1 MKQTTNTAATTLEQV
16 NAMPAATWG
25 WLKMNQTKLE
35 LSDELAA
42 APTEAVEVEGLDE
55 QFTGVTDAFDA
66 AMDAMTER
74 FPERRA
80 SAPGD
85 AADRARITPET
96 ELDVPA
102 TSVYQA
108 GAIKLEEE
116 LSPAEAFETGMGEAA
131 YAYLAEH
138 ATKRI
143 VIDVP
148 TYKHATVT
156 VRVSGVDAAAA
167 IAAIDVVARPQ
178 STLDLLIALDSPVTG
193 EGVVGSALRVCAHE
207 YATVNVACT
216 QTLDDSWIALD
227 DTGLFLDEGAR
238 VNVQHTVLGAGASAT
253 GLAGDLL
260 GDTAKVTIDTDYLG
274 AREQVRDFNYELRH
288 RGRKTECE
296 IDANGVL
303 TGTSKKVYR
312 GTIDLVHGCKGATGT
327 ERETV
332 LLANKGVDN
341 KTVPVILCDED
352 DVAGN
357 HGATIGSVSPEQI
370 DYLMDRGLSRREAEQ
385 LFVRAIFE
393 DAIIHAPEA
402 ASHAAAI
409 ARAEEVLG
417 ADVAHDFDDGVD
429 ARKSDAPASEED

>member
-1 MKQTTNTAATTLEQV
+1 MKQETNTAATTLEQV

-42 APTEAVEVEGLDE
+42 TPAEAVEVEGLDE
-55 QFTGVTDAFDA
+55 QFSGAADAFDT
-66 AMDAMTER
+66 AMDAMAER

-80 SAPGD
+80 SVPGD

-116 LSPAEAFETGMGEAA
+116 FSPAEAFETGMGEAA

-148 TYKHATVT
+148 AYQHATVT

-178 STLDLLIALDSPVTG
+178 ATLDLHIALDSPVTG
-193 EGVVGSALRVCAHE
+193 EGVVGSVLRVCAHE
-207 YATVNVACT
+207 YATVNVTCT

-332 LLANKGVDN
+332 LLANKGVD
-341 KTVPVILCDED
+341 KAL
-352 DVAGN
+352 G
-357 HGATIGSVSPEQI
+357 
-370 DYLMDRGLSRREAEQ
+370 RG
-385 LFVRAIFE
+385 
-393 DAIIHAPEA
+393 
-402 ASHAAAI
+402 
-409 ARAEEVLG
+409 
-417 ADVAHDFDDGVD
+417 
-429 ARKSDAPASEED
+429 

>member
-35 LSDELAA
+35 LSNELAA

-55 QFTGVTDAFDA
+55 QFTGVADAFEA
-66 AMDAMTER
+66 AMDAIAER

-148 TYKHATVT
+148 AYKHATVT

-178 STLDLLIALDSPVTG
+178 ATLDLLIALDSPVAG
-193 EGVVGSALRVCAHE
+193 QGVVGSVLRVCAHE
-207 YATVNVACT
+207 YATVNVTST
-216 QTLDDSWIALD
+216 QPHDESRIAQD
-227 DTGLFLDEGAR
+227 ATGQFQDEGAR

-303 TGTSKKVYR
+303 TGTS
-312 GTIDLVHGCKGATGT
+312 
-327 ERETV
+327 
-332 LLANKGVDN
+332 
-341 KTVPVILCDED
+341 
-352 DVAGN
+352 
-357 HGATIGSVSPEQI
+357 
-370 DYLMDRGLSRREAEQ
+370 
-385 LFVRAIFE
+385 
-393 DAIIHAPEA
+393 
-402 ASHAAAI
+402 
-409 ARAEEVLG
+409 
-417 ADVAHDFDDGVD
+417 
-429 ARKSDAPASEED
+429 

>member
-42 APTEAVEVEGLDE
+42 APAEAVEVEGLDE
-55 QFTGVTDAFDA
+55 QFLGADDAFGN
-66 AMDAMTER
+66 AMDAMAER
-74 FPERRA
+74 FL
-80 SAPGD
+80 D
-85 AADRARITPET
+85 LAD
-96 ELDVPA
+96 
-102 TSVYQA
+102 
-108 GAIKLEEE
+108 
-116 LSPAEAFETGMGEAA
+116 
-131 YAYLAEH
+131 H
-138 ATKRI
+138 ATKHI

-148 TYKHATVT
+148 AYRHATAT
-156 VRVSGVDAAAA
+156 IRVSGVDAAAA

-178 STLDLLIALDSPVTG
+178 ATLDLNIALDSPVAG
-193 EGVVGSALRVCAHE
+193 EGVVGSVLRVCAHE
-207 YATVNVACT
+207 YATVNVTCT

-357 HGATIGSVSPEQI
+357 HGATIGHVR
-370 DYLMDRGLSRREAEQ
+370 DEQ
-385 LFVRAIFE
+385 LFYLACRGLDQNAAEDLFIRAKLE
-393 DAIIHAPEA
+393 DAALSA
-402 ASHAAAI
+402 ADERTRAAVVRLGNNLI
-409 ARAEEVLG
+409 DNFEEEL
-417 ADVAHDFDDGVD
+417 A
-429 ARKSDAPASEED
+429 

>member
-55 QFTGVTDAFDA
+55 QFSGAADAFGT
-66 AMDAMTER
+66 AMDAMAER

-116 LSPAEAFETGMGEAA
+116 LSPAEAFETGMGEAV

-148 TYKHATVT
+148 AYQHATVT

-167 IAAIDVVARPQ
+167 IAAIDIVARPQ
-178 STLDLLIALDSPVTG
+178 ATLDLQIALDSPVAG
-193 EGVVGSALRVCAHE
+193 EGGLR
-207 YATVNVACT
+207 AT
-216 QTLDDSWIALD
+216 
-227 DTGLFLDEGAR
+227 R
-238 VNVQHTVLGAGASAT
+238 VRPRV
-253 GLAGDLL
+253 
-260 GDTAKVTIDTDYLG
+260 
-274 AREQVRDFNYELRH
+274 RH
-288 RGRKTECE
+288 RQR
-296 IDANGVL
+296 
-303 TGTSKKVYR
+303 
-312 GTIDLVHGCKGATGT
+312 DL
-327 ERETV
+327 
-332 LLANKGVDN
+332 
-341 KTVPVILCDED
+341 
-352 DVAGN
+352 
-357 HGATIGSVSPEQI
+357 
-370 DYLMDRGLSRREAEQ
+370 
-385 LFVRAIFE
+385 
-393 DAIIHAPEA
+393 HA
-402 ASHAAAI
+402 
-409 ARAEEVLG
+409 
-417 ADVAHDFDDGVD
+417 D
-429 ARKSDAPASEED
+429 ARR

>member
-1 MKQTTNTAATTLEQV
+1 MKQETNTAATTLEQV

-42 APTEAVEVEGLDE
+42 APAEAVEVMGLDE
-55 QFTGVTDAFDA
+55 QLCGAADAFDA
-66 AMDAMTER
+66 AMDAMAER

-96 ELDVPA
+96 EL
-102 TSVYQA
+102 
-108 GAIKLEEE
+108 EEE

-131 YAYLAEH
+131 YAYLTEH

-148 TYKHATVT
+148 AYQHAAVT

-178 STLDLLIALDSPVTG
+178 ATLDLQIALDSPVAG
-193 EGVVGSALRVCAHE
+193 EGVVGSVLRVCAHE
-207 YATVNVACT
+207 YATVNVTCT

-352 DVAGN
+352 YVAGN
-357 HGATIGSVSPEQI
+357 HGATIGHVR
-370 DYLMDRGLSRREAEQ
+370 DEQ
-385 LFVRAIFE
+385 LFYLACRGLDQNAAEDLFIRAKLE
-393 DAIIHAPEA
+393 DAALSATDERTRA
-402 ASHAAAI
+402 AVVRLGNNLI
-409 ARAEEVLG
+409 DNFEEEL
-417 ADVAHDFDDGVD
+417 A
-429 ARKSDAPASEED
+429 

>member
-1 MKQTTNTAATTLEQV
+1 M
-16 NAMPAATWG
+16 
-25 WLKMNQTKLE
+25 
-35 LSDELAA
+35 
-42 APTEAVEVEGLDE
+42 
-55 QFTGVTDAFDA
+55 
-66 AMDAMTER
+66 
-74 FPERRA
+74 
-80 SAPGD
+80 
-85 AADRARITPET
+85 
-96 ELDVPA
+96 PA

-131 YAYLAEH
+131 YTYLADH

-148 TYKHATVT
+148 AYGRATVT

-178 STLDLLIALDSPVTG
+178 ATLDLQIALDSPVTG
-193 EGVVGSALRVCAHE
+193 EGVVGSVLRVCAHE
-207 YATVNVACT
+207 YATVNVTCT

-274 AREQVRDFNYELRH
+274 ARQQVRDFNYELRH

-312 GTIDLVHGCKGATGT
+312 GTIDLVHGCKGAVGT

-357 HGATIGSVSPEQI
+357 HGATIGHVR
-370 DYLMDRGLSRREAEQ
+370 DEQ
-385 LFVRAIFE
+385 LFYLACRGLDQNAAEDLFIRAKLE
-393 DAIIHAPEA
+393 DAALSA
-402 ASHAAAI
+402 ADERIRAAVVRLGNNLI
-409 ARAEEVLG
+409 DNFEEEL
-417 ADVAHDFDDGVD
+417 A
-429 ARKSDAPASEED
+429 